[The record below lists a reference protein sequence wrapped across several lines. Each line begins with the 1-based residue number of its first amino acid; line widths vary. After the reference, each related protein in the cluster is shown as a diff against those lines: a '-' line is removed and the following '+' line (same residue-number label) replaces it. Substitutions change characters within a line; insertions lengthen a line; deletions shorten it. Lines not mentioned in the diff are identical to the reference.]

1 MLIVCLGINVVLFIN
16 LLMIPVTKMELSLI
30 VTYVVKKDYLS
41 MEHIAVHSVNMTC
54 IKNVQLPLAYPDPF
68 SIIFKG
74 MS

>member
-41 MEHIAVHSVNMTC
+41 MEHIAVHSVSMTYM
-54 IKNVQLPLAYPDPF
+54 KNVQLPLAYPDPF
-68 SIIFKG
+68 SITFRAKY
-74 MS
+74 